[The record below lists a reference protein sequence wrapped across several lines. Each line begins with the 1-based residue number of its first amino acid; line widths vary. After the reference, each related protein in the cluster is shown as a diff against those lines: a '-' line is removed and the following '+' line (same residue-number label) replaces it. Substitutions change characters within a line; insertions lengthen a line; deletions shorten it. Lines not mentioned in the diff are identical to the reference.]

1 MGIRFQ
7 CHQCK
12 HTMNVKDHLA
22 GKKSRCPECETRFR
36 IPSEG
41 ESESI
46 PIVDGSEDPSNKSP
60 FRNPPAPV
68 TPTANVAAQ
77 SVASTATL
85 TQNVPS
91 QSTSASTSPQQS
103 AWMVRPP
110 SGGQYGPATQEM
122 LVDWIRERRVTSDSL
137 VWKEGW
143 KEWLA
148 ANAAFPELF
157 PPPAPSTPPAPI
169 PPAAVPLPP
178 AAPSVPPSPSIPL
191 SSPAV
196 AANLDSAKA
205 PSNGANEALSAVQT
219 KAMMRM
225 RKKKRRQLQAVGIL
239 SVLAILLIF
248 VLIVVLI
255 WNPAVTTPP
264 GAK

>member
-1 MGIRFQ
+1 
-7 CHQCK
+7 
-12 HTMNVKDHLA
+12 MNVKDHLA
-22 GKKSRCPECETRFR
+22 GKKSRCPECDTRFR

-46 PIVDGSEDPSNKSP
+46 PIVDGSEDPNNKSP
-60 FRNPPAPV
+60 FRNPPASVAQAANAQAANAPAQG
-68 TPTANVAAQ
+68 ANVASQA
-77 SVASTATL
+77 VASTATL
-85 TQNVPS
+85 TQIAAN
-91 QSTSASTSPQQS
+91 QSTSATTVQQS

-122 LVDWIRERRVTSDSL
+122 LVEWIRERRVTSDSL

-148 ANAAFPELF
+148 ASAAFPELF
-157 PPPAPSTPPAPI
+157 PPPAPSVPPAPI
-169 PPAAVPLPP
+169 PPAAVPIPP
-178 AAPSVPPSPSIPL
+178 AAPAPLPSASIPSPT
-191 SSPAV
+191 V
-196 AANLDSAKA
+196 APILESAKA
-205 PSNGANEALSAVQT
+205 PSNATGSNEALSAVQT

-225 RKKKRRQLQAVGIL
+225 RKKKRRQLQAVGVL
-239 SVLAILLIF
+239 SVLAILLII